1 MGNICKKLSFLVK
14 SSNKANHLNTNT
26 NTNNTNN
33 NTNNTNTNNTNT
45 NTTNTTNTNKKNKYI
60 PSLIISNNS
69 ISFEDEEPP
78 SYREVRDERAN
89 FYKKTMLFN
98 GFSDSLIKQ

>member
-14 SSNKANHLNTNT
+14 SSNKANHLNTNNNTNNNTNTNT

-33 NTNNTNTNNTNT
+33 NTNNTN
-45 NTTNTTNTNKKNKYI
+45 KKNNYI

>member
-26 NTNNTNN
+26 NTNTNNNNNN
-33 NTNNTNTNNTNT
+33 NTNNTNNNTSN
-45 NTTNTTNTNKKNKYI
+45 NNNKKNKYI

>member
-33 NTNNTNTNNTNT
+33 TNTNTNTNNTNNT
-45 NTTNTTNTNKKNKYI
+45 NNNNKKNKYI

>member
-26 NTNNTNN
+26 NTNTNTST
-33 NTNNTNTNNTNT
+33 NTNTNTNNTN
-45 NTTNTTNTNKKNKYI
+45 NNNKKNKYI

>member
-26 NTNNTNN
+26 NTN
-33 NTNNTNTNNTNT
+33 TNTNNTNT
-45 NTTNTTNTNKKNKYI
+45 NTNNNTNTNKKNNYI